1 MKIMMYYDGTE
12 KTKQILPLVKN
23 RAKALNARV
32 DVVSSMSR
40 GGEAQLKEIEK
51 REDELSS
58 IKRTLEKQDIPCDTH
73 LLIKGHVAGDDIA
86 SYARKNKVDEII
98 IGTNKKS
105 ILEQFFTGLMA
116 RHVIS
121 NTQCPVLIAG

>member
-12 KTKQILPLVKN
+12 NTKHTLPLVKN
-23 RAKALNARV
+23 RAKAMNASV
-32 DVVSSMSR
+32 EVVSSMPR
-40 GGEAQLKEIEK
+40 GGEAQLQEIEK

-58 IKRTLEKQDIPCDTH
+58 IKSIFEKQNIPCDTH
-73 LLIKGHVAGDDIA
+73 LLIKGHDAGDDIA
-86 SYARKNKVDEII
+86 SYAKKNEVDEIV

-116 RHVIS
+116 RHVIN
-121 NTQCPVLIAG
+121 NTQCPVLIA